1 MKILSSAFILFLFSS
16 IALAQISKEKID
28 STLISKG
35 INLKTNGYII
45 TSQYT
50 SKNNGVTYIFL
61 RQTVNYLEI
70 YNANSALH
78 FDKNLQLIS
87 FNNSFVNNASD
98 ILEKYRIIIS
108 YTQAIT
114 TVAKQLGKK
123 VIFPKVKKS
132 NTSNEFT
139 IIDKKASSKEIKAKL
154 FYFFK
159 NNRLYKVWNV
169 EFYNDKTGDWWNKR
183 VDAKY
188 GKVIDENNWKNDS
201 ETIK

>member
-188 GKVIDENNWKNDS
+188 GKVIDENNWKNEF